1 MNDIIN
7 NEAFPDWLSFA
18 NIMPVFKNI
27 EPTGNE
33 NYRPFSVPPLLLK
46 AFEPLIYDQLSE

>member
-18 NIMPVFKNI
+18 NIMPVFKKI

-33 NYRPFSVPPLLLK
+33 NYRPFSVVPLLLK
-46 AFEPLIYDQLSE
+46 AYEPLIYDQLSE